1 MQLNSIAVQQ
11 PQKRKLFILLTQFPG
26 LDAKAM
32 RCWTRFPY
40 THASIGLEEDLNTF
54 YSFVVKGFIVEDISR
69 YNKPGRAP
77 FPCALYELEVPAA
90 VYEKAKQI
98 IQKFISNRANLH
110 YSYLGLFLSLVRIPS
125 RRNGHYFCSHFVA
138 ELLQRCN
145 AARLKKR
152 STLYLPKDLQRMN
165 GLKMVFQGDLLRMSK
180 RFAPRTSMG

>member
-1 MQLNSIAVQQ
+1 MKHNSITIGQGE
-11 PQKRKLFILLTQFPG
+11 KRKLFILLTQFPG

-69 YNKPGRAP
+69 YNKPGRTP
-77 FPCALYELEVPAA
+77 FPCALYELEVPVA
-90 VYEKAKQI
+90 VYDKAKQI
-98 IQKFISNRANLH
+98 IQKFISNRSSLR
-110 YSYLGLFLSLVRIPS
+110 YSYVGLFLSLVKIPS
-125 RRNGHYFCSHFVA
+125 RQKGEYFCSHFVA

-152 STLYLPKDLQRMN
+152 SSLYLPKDLQRMN
-165 GLKMVFQGDLLRMSK
+165 GLKMVFQGDLLHMSK
-180 RFAPRTSMG
+180 RFCPHPAP

>member
-1 MQLNSIAVQQ
+1 MNIDSTCRK
-11 PQKRKLFILLTQFPG
+11 PSKSRKLFILLTQFPG

-69 YNKPGRAP
+69 YNKPGRPP
-77 FPCALYELEVPAA
+77 FPCVLYELEVPAA

-98 IQKFISNRANLH
+98 IQKFISNRSSLH
-110 YSYLGLFLSLVRIPS
+110 YSYLGLFLSLIQIPT
-125 RRNGHYFCSHFVA
+125 RRNRHYFCSHFVA
-138 ELLQRCN
+138 ELLHRCN

-180 RFAPRTSMG
+180 QFRTQPSL